1 MQRPSQDESTQR
13 SSSQTPKT
21 QTPETKGP
29 TVIDIRTGDATGAD
43 LLVIPVYADRV
54 IGDDAGDVPDLEAI
68 SELLDGHDFS
78 GKYGQTLFVQ
88 TPDGP
93 TPEALLVG
101 LGDEVDAEVLRRA
114 AGIAARAAK
123 RYGSVATALH
133 CVGIDGGAGAV
144 TLGTILGAYSF
155 DEYKSDPKAS
165 KIASLILV
173 GGDSPVD
180 EIEDARH
187 VADGVAFARDLVNRP
202 AADKPPSVLA
212 DIASGLSKDLD
223 VKVYDGDA
231 IVEAGFGGLIAV
243 NLGADH
249 PARMVVMR
257 YCPEGAEKTV
267 ALVGKGIVFDSGGL
281 SIKPAAGMET
291 MKTDMAGAAAVMGAV
306 KAIAEL
312 GLKVNVIGITPLT
325 ENLTGGSAQKPGDVM
340 RAYNGKTI
348 EVLNTDA
355 EGRLVL
361 ADGLAL
367 AAEDEPDLIVDIA
380 TLTGACMVAL
390 GPSIGGLFA
399 SDDDAAEL
407 VGSAATAAGEKMWR
421 LPLEAEYKPLIES
434 DIADMKN
441 VAGRWGGAITAGLI
455 LAEFVGDTP
464 WVHLDVAGPARAD
477 KTEHYVLKGGTG
489 FGVRTLVE
497 VARALAE
504 D

>member
-1 MQRPSQDESTQR
+1 
-13 SSSQTPKT
+13 
-21 QTPETKGP
+21 
-29 TVIDIRTGDATGAD
+29 VIDIRTGAAAGAD
-43 LLVIPVYADRV
+43 LLVIPVYGDRI
-54 IGDDAGDVPDLEAI
+54 IGNDVAGAPDLDAI
-68 SELLDGHDFS
+68 SDILDRHDFT
-78 GKYGQTLFVQ
+78 GKHGQTLFVQ

-93 TPEALLVG
+93 TPETLLVG
-101 LGDEVDAEVLRRA
+101 LGDEVDVEALRRA
-114 AGIAARAAK
+114 AGNAARAAK
-123 RYGSVATALH
+123 RYVSVATALH
-133 CVGIDGGAGAV
+133 DIGIDGGAGAV
-144 TLGTILGAYSF
+144 ALGTILGTYSF
-155 DEYKSDPKAS
+155 DEYKSEPKKS
-165 KIASLILV
+165 KIASLTLV
-173 GGDSPVD
+173 GGDPSDD
-180 EIEDARH
+180 EIEDART
-187 VADGVAFARDLVNRP
+187 VAHGVVLARDLVNRP
-202 AADKPPSVLA
+202 AADKPPAALA
-212 DIASGLSKDLD
+212 DVASGLSTDVE
-223 VKVYDGDA
+223 VKVYDEQE

-257 YCPEGAEKTV
+257 YTPEGADKTV
-267 ALVGKGIVFDSGGL
+267 AFVGKGIVFDSGGL

-325 ENLTGGSAQKPGDVM
+325 ENLPGGSALKPGDVM

-367 AAEDEPDLIVDIA
+367 ASEDDPDLIVDIA
-380 TLTGACMVAL
+380 TLTGACKVAL

-399 SDDDAAEL
+399 FDDDAAEI
-407 VGSAATAAGEKMWR
+407 VRTAATAAGEKMWR

-441 VAGRWGGAITAGLI
+441 TAGRWGGAITAGLI
-455 LAEFVGDTP
+455 LSEFVGETP

-477 KTEHYVLKGGTG
+477 KAEHYISKGGTG

-497 VARALAE
+497 VARTLAGN
-504 D
+504 

>member
-1 MQRPSQDESTQR
+1 
-13 SSSQTPKT
+13 
-21 QTPETKGP
+21 
-29 TVIDIRTGDATGAD
+29 
-43 LLVIPVYADRV
+43 
-54 IGDDAGDVPDLEAI
+54 
-68 SELLDGHDFS
+68 
-78 GKYGQTLFVQ
+78 
-88 TPDGP
+88 
-93 TPEALLVG
+93 
-101 LGDEVDAEVLRRA
+101 
-114 AGIAARAAK
+114 
-123 RYGSVATALH
+123 
-133 CVGIDGGAGAV
+133 
-144 TLGTILGAYSF
+144 
-155 DEYKSDPKAS
+155 
-165 KIASLILV
+165 
-173 GGDSPVD
+173 
-180 EIEDARH
+180 
-187 VADGVAFARDLVNRP
+187 
-202 AADKPPSVLA
+202 
-212 DIASGLSKDLD
+212 
-223 VKVYDGDA
+223 
-231 IVEAGFGGLIAV
+231 
-243 NLGADH
+243 
-249 PARMVVMR
+249 MR

-441 VAGRWGGAITAGLI
+441 VAGRPMGRS
-455 LAEFVGDTP
+455 D
-464 WVHLDVAGPARAD
+464 HRRA
-477 KTEHYVLKGGTG
+477 HPG
-489 FGVRTLVE
+489 
-497 VARALAE
+497 
-504 D
+504 

>member
-1 MQRPSQDESTQR
+1 MIE
-13 SSSQTPKT
+13 
-21 QTPETKGP
+21 
-29 TVIDIRTGDATGAD
+29 IRTGDVTGAD
-43 LLVIPVYADRV
+43 LLVIPVYGDRV
-54 IGDDAGDVPDLEAI
+54 IGSDVDGAPDLEAI
-68 SELLDGHDFS
+68 SDVLDRHDFT
-78 GKYGQTLFVQ
+78 GKHGQTLFLQ

-93 TPEALLVG
+93 TPETLLVG
-101 LGDEVDAEVLRRA
+101 LGDEVDVEVLRRA
-114 AGIAARAAK
+114 AGSAARAAK
-123 RYGSVATALH
+123 LYVSVATALH
-133 CVGIDGGAGAV
+133 DIGIDGGAGAV
-144 TLGTILGAYSF
+144 VLGTILGAYSF
-155 DEYKSDPKAS
+155 DEYKSEPKKS

-173 GGDSPVD
+173 GGDQSED
-180 EIEDARH
+180 EIEDARR
-187 VADGVAFARDLVNRP
+187 VAHGVVLARDLVNRP
-202 AADKPPSVLA
+202 AADKPPAALA
-212 DIASGLSKDLD
+212 DVASGLSTDVE
-223 VKVYDGDA
+223 VKVYDEQEIA
-231 IVEAGFGGLIAV
+231 EAGFGGLIAV

-257 YCPEGAEKTV
+257 YTPEGAQKTV
-267 ALVGKGIVFDSGGL
+267 TFVGKGIVFDSGGL

-325 ENLTGGSAQKPGDVM
+325 ENLTGGSALKPGDVM

-380 TLTGACMVAL
+380 TLTGACKVAL

-407 VGSAATAAGEKMWR
+407 VVSAATAAGEKMWR
-421 LPLEAEYKPLIES
+421 MPLEAEYKPLIES

-441 VAGRWGGAITAGLI
+441 IAGRWGGAITAGLI
-455 LAEFVGDTP
+455 LSEFVGDTP
-464 WVHLDVAGPARAD
+464 WVHLDVAGPARAE
-477 KTEHYVLKGGTG
+477 KAEHYISKGGTG

-497 VARALAE
+497 VARSME
-504 D
+504 